1 MRWPEQFDGIVL
13 IGGSRAKGIWAAQY
27 QQTGAP
33 VTRTGARLNSSA
45 TSHTLLTLA
54 LTLALQSITNRM
66 AAEIVT
72 NRMDG
77 RNKPSLLVKLID
89 ETYADAL
96 TSFMQGQQ
104 GPPLRVIK
112 SLYAPLAR
120 ASNRFNLTFET
131 ERSNPAIFGLLE
143 WAKRSV
149 LLPADVTTAD
159 LVVPPSLMPMAVN
172 SRGGSLLARAPHR
185 D

>member
-1 MRWPEQFDGIVL
+1 MRWPEQFDGVVL

-27 QQTGAP
+27 QLTGIP

-54 LTLALQSITNRM
+54 LTLALQAITTRIAADVITNR
-66 AAEIVT
+66 I
-72 NRMDG
+72 DG
-77 RNKPSLLVKLID
+77 RNKPSLLVKTID
-89 ETYADAL
+89 DTYADAL
-96 TSFMQGQQ
+96 TSSLQGQQ
-104 GPPLRVIK
+104 GPPLRVIR

-120 ASNRFNLTFET
+120 VSKRFNLTFET
-131 ERSNPAIFGLLE
+131 EQSNPAIFGLLQ
-143 WAKRSV
+143 WVKRSV